1 MKTHYDQPTKTL
13 TVELSGEIDHHSSLD
28 IRLEI
33 DRKIKEL
40 QPKKL
45 VMDYGEVT
53 FMDSS
58 GIGLIMGRH
67 RLMQSLGGMI
77 EVANLPDRLYKVVKL
92 SGIEKLG
99 KVSAVRNGGKK

>member
-1 MKTHYDQPTKTL
+1 MEITYERKNKTL
-13 TVELSGEIDHHSSLD
+13 TVALDGEIDHHCALD

-33 DRKIKEL
+33 DSQIKEL

-45 VMDYGEVT
+45 VLDYGEVT

-67 RLMQSLGGMI
+67 RLMQSMGGEI
-77 EVANLPDRLYKVVKL
+77 EVSNVPDRLYKVVKL

-99 KVSAVRNGGKK
+99 KVSAK